1 MKITYYEEGG
11 VNEIKEPLCYITL
24 EELSMRVK
32 YNPNVRLYKSLR
44 EWRITDKDR
53 YDNEKRKLPYISP
66 HVETIGR
73 RLSDEDYE
81 INFRSFTQLM
91 YFDIDD
97 VENVEKEKQRIINQY
112 KDIVSFVCI
121 SPSGRGITIII
132 QIENEITKDN
142 FSMIWNSI
150 RLNEFR
156 EEKVDTKATG
166 IGRLMFL
173 SYDPNVYFN
182 PQATL
187 SIDFTMDENV
197 GNQYNTVGVKFSINL
212 NSHILNSN
220 TITKR
225 KYRIYHIKEVL
236 KVIKTTTQ
244 VEVESEL
251 VDIKEVEYAKMYIP
265 RIIPKGKRHLTF
277 FSMINYLLHLNPTI
291 ELDYI
296 FSYMWLINN
305 YFTSP
310 KLDTKEL
317 LRHFNS
323 TVEQIHRN
331 QIVYIKFKT
340 RRIHWNY
347 NCCYL
352 NSVDKE
358 LIAKRLLGLYTRYKN
373 HIRVSEAI
381 DRLVVE
387 GKKITNNAIKDITG
401 MDVKTIRNYRDKPSI
416 NLELEKTFILEELIP
431 QKPNNMCA

>member
-97 VENVEKEKQRIINQY
+97 VENVDKEKQRIINQY

-197 GNQYNTVGVKFSINL
+197 GNQYNTVGVKITNRV

-220 TITKR
+220 KITKK
-225 KYRIYHIKEVL
+225 KYRIYDIKEIL
-236 KVIKTTTQ
+236 KIINTTTQ

-251 VDIKEVEYAKMYIP
+251 VDLKEVDYISMYIP
-265 RIIPKGKRHLTF
+265 RTIIKGRRHSTF
-277 FSMINYLLHLNPTI
+277 FRMIHYLMYLNPNVEI
-291 ELDYI
+291 DYI

-305 YFTSP
+305 CCTSP
-310 KLDTKEL
+310 RLDKNEL
-317 LRHFNS
+317 TRHFNS
-323 TVEQIHRN
+323 VVDKIHKTE
-331 QIVYIKFKT
+331 IVYVNFKT

-347 NCCYL
+347 NCSYL
-352 NSVDKE
+352 NVIDKE
-358 LIAKRLLGLYTRYKN
+358 LIAKRLLGLYTRYNN

-381 DRLVVE
+381 EKLTQE
-387 GKKITNNAIKDITG
+387 GTKITNMAIKYITG

-416 NLELEKTFILEELIP
+416 NLELEKTLILEELIP
-431 QKPNNMCA
+431 QNPNNMCA